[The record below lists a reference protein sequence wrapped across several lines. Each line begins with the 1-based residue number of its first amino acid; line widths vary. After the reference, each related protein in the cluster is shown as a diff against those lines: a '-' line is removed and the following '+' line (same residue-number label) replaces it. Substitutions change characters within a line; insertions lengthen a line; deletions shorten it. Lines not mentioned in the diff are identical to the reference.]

1 MAPQVHREHREEVRH
16 SPHRDTSL
24 TLRTPSSRSL
34 LKTKKKKQKEKKKI
48 MNPQRSGESS

>member
-34 LKTKKKKQKEKKKI
+34 LKTKKKKQKEKIKNCEPA
-48 MNPQRSGESS
+48 M